1 MVEVSIDTTYIFMVA
16 AVSDF
21 ILDKETGK
29 ISRGNGDIN
38 LNLRE
43 NTDLI
48 KEFKAKFPHIVT
60 ISFSA
65 QTDNLNNFEKL
76 RSKNSDYLVINN
88 IKQNKFGSN
97 ENQVKVL
104 NKDNV
109 LLSSDVTT
117 KNIIASEIID
127 LVLS

>member
-1 MVEVSIDTTYIFMVA
+1 MVA

-21 ILDKETGK
+21 ILDKENGK

-38 LNLRE
+38 LNLKE

-48 KEFKAKFPHIVT
+48 KEFKAKYPDIVT

-65 QTDNLNNFEKL
+65 QIDNLNNFEKL

-97 ENQVKVL
+97 ENQVKVIDK
-104 NKDNV
+104 NNV
-109 LLSSDVTT
+109 LLSSDVAS
-117 KNIIASEIID
+117 KNTIASEIID
-127 LVLS
+127 LVVS